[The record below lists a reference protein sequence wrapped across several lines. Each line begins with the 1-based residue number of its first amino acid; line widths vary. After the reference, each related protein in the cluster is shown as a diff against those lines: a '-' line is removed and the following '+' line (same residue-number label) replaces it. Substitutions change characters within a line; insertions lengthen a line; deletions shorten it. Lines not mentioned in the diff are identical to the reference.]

1 MTSQRQSYKCS
12 NMLEWFSNDWKFYY
26 TSCYTVVW
34 PKNPKNRFCFLKSL
48 TIVVHILEY
57 FSIFTELCSSMA
69 VGLLTYLSIWN
80 SVRHILVLKKPT
92 LRRLLSWEGFFG
104 FNSGVRKRA
113 AEVCW
118 KLFSKVVYTC
128 FEKYIVYYS
137 SLDTKTLFGKSML
150 CM

>member
-34 PKNPKNRFCFLKSL
+34 PKNPKKRFCFLKSL

-57 FSIFTELCSSMA
+57 FSIFTELYSSMA

-80 SVRHILVLKKPT
+80 SVRHIHSPQKTYPQATIILGGILWLQLRCKKEGS
-92 LRRLLSWEGFFG
+92 RSLL
-104 FNSGVRKRA
+104 
-113 AEVCW
+113 
-118 KLFSKVVYTC
+118 
-128 FEKYIVYYS
+128 
-137 SLDTKTLFGKSML
+137 KTLFKSSL
-150 CM
+150 YLFWKIHSILF